1 VAGSNEWAEKIQEI
15 NKFDEVCNR
24 LLSVSQQKEIQ
35 EKRDSQLQAMQESR
49 IILDKICGILEDGR
63 KQTQRNYE
71 DQQEGNL
78 LGDLASEYED
88 YKDSSNPRRVAG
100 TCEWFLNDDRFRKWR
115 ESSTSSILWVSAGPG
130 CGKSVLSRAL
140 VDEHLLSTNVTT
152 STVIFSSKTE
162 MSAVC
167 IAPML
172 CAQYSTS
179 FSHMILLVA

>member
-1 VAGSNEWAEKIQEI
+1 VASSNEWAEKIQEI
-15 NKFDEVCNR
+15 HKFDEVCR
-24 LLSVSQQKEIQ
+24 SRLSVSQEKEIR
-35 EKRDSQLQAMQESR
+35 ENRDSQLQEMQESR
-49 IILDKICGILEDGR
+49 IILDKICEILEYSQ

-100 TCEWFLNDDRFRKWR
+100 TCEWFLSDDRFRKWR
-115 ESSTSSILWVSAGPG
+115 ESSTSSQ
-130 CGKSVLSRAL
+130 
-140 VDEHLLSTNVTT
+140 
-152 STVIFSSKTE
+152 TE
-162 MSAVC
+162 MNAAC